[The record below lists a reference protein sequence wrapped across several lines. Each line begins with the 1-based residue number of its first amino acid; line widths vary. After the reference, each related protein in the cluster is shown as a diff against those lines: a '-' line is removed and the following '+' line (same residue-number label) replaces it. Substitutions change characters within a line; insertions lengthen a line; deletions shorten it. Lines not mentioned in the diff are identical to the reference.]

1 VIAIGYLQLLVAG
14 RWYSLCTLVSST
26 NKTDQ
31 HNITEILL
39 KVALNTIKPNLFS
52 FFVRWVGII
61 GVYHHFQ
68 QFFSNTVN
76 AKFNG
81 GGLPRQFNGGGLAR
95 QFNEGGLPRQFNGG
109 GLPEHFNLTN

>member
-1 VIAIGYLQLLVAG
+1 
-14 RWYSLCTLVSST
+14 
-26 NKTDQ
+26 
-31 HNITEILL
+31 
-39 KVALNTIKPNLFS
+39 VALNTIKPNLFS